1 MAKSNEYVGVDE
13 KYVPEGEQRKTHVQE
28 PIIGSENAQKIRDGI
43 TGGVNKLTSDEGKE
57 KVKSG
62 AKKGWKIAK
71 GIGIGYLVFFC
82 IVALLAITIIVVVIV
97 NFIKAQGTQDKLID
111 DFNKA
116 SSSMV
121 EEYNKSK
128 NEMQDEYEDAKNEAM
143 NQYKNATSNDL
154 DLHSS
159 VNWRTYVS
167 DDLEE
172 IYINNKAG
180 EHLIT
185 VVSGSVS
192 TTDPQQIRALANS
205 IENESMSK
213 KYDITIEYGDDG
225 YVKTYTFEEF

>member
-13 KYVPEGEQRKTHVQE
+13 KYVPEEERRKTHVQE

-43 TGGVNKLTSDEGKE
+43 TGGVNKLTSDESKE
-57 KVKSG
+57 KVKAG

-82 IVALLAITIIVVVIV
+82 IVAILAITIIVVVIV
-97 NFIKAQGTQDKLID
+97 NIIRAQSTQDRLLD
-111 DFNKA
+111 DFNNA

-121 EEYNKSK
+121 EKYNESASK
-128 NEMQDEYEDAKNEAM
+128 MQDDYENAKNEAM
-143 NQYKNATSNDL
+143 NKYQNTTKNNL
-154 DLHSS
+154 DLHSG

-172 IYINNKAG
+172 IYTNNKNG

-185 VVSGSVS
+185 VISGDVS
-192 TTDPQQIRALANS
+192 TTDPQQIRALVNS
-205 IENESMSK
+205 IEGESMSK

-225 YVKTYTFEEF
+225 YIKTYTFEEF

>member
-97 NFIKAQGTQDKLID
+97 NIIKAQGAQDRLMD
-111 DFNKA
+111 DFNKT

-128 NEMQDEYEDAKNEAM
+128 NEMQD
-143 NQYKNATSNDL
+143 
-154 DLHSS
+154 
-159 VNWRTYVS
+159 
-167 DDLEE
+167 
-172 IYINNKAG
+172 
-180 EHLIT
+180 
-185 VVSGSVS
+185 
-192 TTDPQQIRALANS
+192 
-205 IENESMSK
+205 
-213 KYDITIEYGDDG
+213 
-225 YVKTYTFEEF
+225 

>member
-13 KYVPEGEQRKTHVQE
+13 KYVPEGEQRKTYVQE

-57 KVKSG
+57 KTKSG
-62 AKKGWKIAK
+62 AKKVWKVAK
-71 GIGIGYLVFFC
+71 GIGIGYLVFIC

-97 NFIKAQGTQDKLID
+97 NIIKAQGTQDKLID

-116 SSSMV
+116 SNSMV

-128 NEMQDEYEDAKNEAM
+128 NEMQDEYENAKNEAM
-143 NQYKNATSNDL
+143 NQHKNTTSNDL
-154 DLHSS
+154 DLHSG
-159 VNWRTYVS
+159 VNWRKYVS

-172 IYINNKAG
+172 IYANNKAG

-185 VVSGSVS
+185 VVNGSVS
-192 TTDPQQIRALANS
+192 TTDPQQIRTLANS
-205 IENESMSK
+205 IESESMSK
-213 KYDITIEYGDDG
+213 KYDISIEYDDNG
-225 YVKTYTFEEF
+225 EVKTYTFEEF

>member
-111 DFNKA
+111 DFNKT

-128 NEMQDEYEDAKNEAM
+128 NEMQDEYENAKNEAM

-154 DLHSS
+154 DLHSG

-172 IYINNKAG
+172 IYTNNKAG

>member
-13 KYVPEGEQRKTHVQE
+13 KYIPEEEQSKTHVQE

-57 KVKSG
+57 KIKAG

-82 IVALLAITIIVVVIV
+82 IVAILAITIIVVVIV
-97 NFIKAQGTQDKLID
+97 NIIRAQSIQDRLLD
-111 DFNKA
+111 DFNNE

-121 EEYNKSK
+121 EKYNESQHQDATK
-128 NEMQDEYEDAKNEAM
+128 NNL
-143 NQYKNATSNDL
+143 N
-154 DLHSS
+154 LHGG
-159 VNWRTYVS
+159 VNRRTYVS

-172 IYINNKAG
+172 IYINNKSG

-185 VVSGSVS
+185 VVNGDTS
-192 TTDPQQIRALANS
+192 TTDPQQIRVLANS
-205 IENESMSK
+205 IEGESMSK

-225 YVKTYTFEEF
+225 YIKTYTIEEF